1 MDSTKRNTTIK
12 NIVIIGVFAAIISII
27 SALPIGFNI
36 LGVPATLQTFAMAFA
51 GYTLGYKKGTL
62 TVIIYILLGAI
73 GVPVFNG
80 FNGGFSV
87 ILGVTGGFIIGFIF
101 IALLCGI
108 GINLKKKISSYEK
121 LSSNVKY
128 ILSLVIAILLGILGL
143 IICHIIGCI
152 FGTNVLGLGLVKT
165 ATLIS
170 IPYLPKDILSVVLAY
185 LLALA
190 VREALVKAKLSD
202 VI

>member
-1 MDSTKRNTTIK
+1 MNSKKTNTIK
-12 NIVIIGVFAAIISII
+12 TIVIIGVFAAIISVI

-62 TVIIYILLGAI
+62 TVLIYIILGAI

-80 FNGGFSV
+80 FNGGFGV

-101 IALLCGI
+101 LGFFSGLGMSF
-108 GINLKKKISSYEK
+108 KKKFYANEK
-121 LSSNVKY
+121 FSVATKY
-128 ILSLVIAILLGILGL
+128 GVSLVVSIILGL
-143 IICHIIGCI
+143 IGLALCHILGCI
-152 FGTNVLGLGLVKT
+152 MGANVLELDIYKT
-165 ATLIS
+165 ATLVS
-170 IPYLPKDILSVVLAY
+170 FPYIPKDILSVVLAY

-190 VREALVKAKLSD
+190 VREALGKAKLQD
-202 VI
+202 AIN